1 MDIRTKRV
9 YDPPAENDGYRV
21 LVDRIWPRGMKRDEL
36 AIDRWMRNI
45 APSTELRKWF
55 NHDLARWDAFRK
67 RYFQELHSH
76 ADALRSLLE
85 EVGDGPLTLVY
96 AARDQQHNNA
106 TALREYLRK
115 LRKS

>member
-36 AIDRWMRNI
+36 AIDRWMSNV

-55 NHDLARWDAFRK
+55 NHDLARWDVFRK
-67 RYFQELHSH
+67 RYFKELHPH